1 MKVFSGVLSAQVD
14 VDKREQTVL
23 VGDQV
28 SYMCRVAVP
37 LQYCR
42 VEIPGLR
49 SYNLNR
55 GISNSDV
62 SISLH
67 FKQVLRH

>member
-1 MKVFSGVLSAQVD
+1 MD
-14 VDKREQTVL
+14 VDRKEQTVL
-23 VGDQV
+23 VGDSV
-28 SYMCRVAVP
+28 TYMCRVAVP

-55 GISNSDV
+55 GMSNNDV
-62 SISLH
+62 SSV
-67 FKQVLRH
+67 FVLF